1 MRVQPR
7 NNNNSGSND
16 VNPREKGE
24 DDEHD
29 DDERWFDDDDVE
41 RRHRRDLLGNSID
54 LLRRT
59 DVATISTT
67 IGKCLPVSDCTSD
80 NNHGERTQRAKN
92 IGKSV
97 PIFAKRKVPW
107 RGMENAAIEKGDG
120 TGQIAASCPV
130 TITCVCHESRWC
142 IRSRLARSRASAE
155 SEFSLYV
162 SPCSVF
168 VSASRLS
175 LLLAR
180 LPSTLSTS
188 LSLSPDLTDLAL
200 LYFPSNASIFLA
212 RSFTT
217 NVSHLCREATLY
229 DALSRSIARE
239 RVLPVR

>member
-97 PIFAKRKVPW
+97 PIFAKRKVSW

-188 LSLSPDLTDLAL
+188 LSLS
-200 LYFPSNASIFLA
+200 
-212 RSFTT
+212 
-217 NVSHLCREATLY
+217 
-229 DALSRSIARE
+229 
-239 RVLPVR
+239 LPI